1 MCHKPNIAN
10 WVIENEAAE
19 WLCCSCHSAHGGS
32 TQRRKKTLPQQFKPV
47 EPYSAKL
54 PTSSRQLPYD
64 VSQCP
69 PSRARARRVTSSS
82 RDSASRQRVSFR
94 HLTFCSLKI

>member
-32 TQRRKKTLPQQFKPV
+32 TQRRSKKTLPQQFKPV

-64 VSQCP
+64 VSARP
-69 PSRARARRVTSSS
+69 RARPV
-82 RDSASRQRVSFR
+82 
-94 HLTFCSLKI
+94 